1 MSSYQIIKLKNGEDL
16 ICNVL
21 DNENGRLKVTT
32 PLKMETVNRISK
44 KGLTE
49 SLALT
54 RWIQPYSDEEH
65 FFKERNSIILMAP
78 ASVGMSR
85 YYEYVVKSYDGLV
98 LKEAKE
104 ETVEKIKI
112 EKQKSSKLQVDDD
125 LTESLALTR
134 WIQPYSDE
142 DHFFIESNSI
152 IIMTPASIGMT
163 RYYEYVLKSYDG
175 LVLKSAKEEVI
186 EKVKTEKQK
195 SSKLEIDDDMLE
207 SDLKDYLFSD
217 KKTIH

>member
-1 MSSYQIIKLKNGEDL
+1 MCSYQIIKLKNGEDL

-54 RWIQPYSDEEH
+54 RWIQPYSDE
-65 FFKERNSIILMAP
+65 
-78 ASVGMSR
+78 
-85 YYEYVVKSYDGLV
+85 
-98 LKEAKE
+98 
-104 ETVEKIKI
+104 
-112 EKQKSSKLQVDDD
+112 
-125 LTESLALTR
+125 
-134 WIQPYSDE
+134 

-152 IIMTPASIGMT
+152 IIMTPASVGMT

-175 LVLKSAKEEVI
+175 LVLKSAKEETI
-186 EKVKTEKQK
+186 EKIRSEKQK
-195 SSKLEIDDDMLE
+195 SSKLEIDEDITE
-207 SDLKDYLFSD
+207 SDLRDYLFSD

>member
-21 DNENGRLKVTT
+21 DNENGRLKVSS

-65 FFKERNSIILMAP
+65 FF
-78 ASVGMSR
+78 
-85 YYEYVVKSYDGLV
+85 
-98 LKEAKE
+98 
-104 ETVEKIKI
+104 
-112 EKQKSSKLQVDDD
+112 
-125 LTESLALTR
+125 
-134 WIQPYSDE
+134 
-142 DHFFIESNSI
+142 IESNSI
-152 IIMTPASIGMT
+152 IIMTPASVGMT

-175 LVLKSAKEEVI
+175 LVLKSAKEETV
-186 EKVKTEKQK
+186 EKIRSEKQK
-195 SSKLEIDDDMLE
+195 SSKLEVDDDLTE
-207 SDLKDYLFSD
+207 SDLKDYLFND

>member
-21 DNENGRLKVTT
+21 DNENGRLKVES
-32 PLKMETVNRISK
+32 PRKMETVNRISK
-44 KGLTE
+44 KG
-49 SLALT
+49 
-54 RWIQPYSDEEH
+54 
-65 FFKERNSIILMAP
+65 
-78 ASVGMSR
+78 
-85 YYEYVVKSYDGLV
+85 
-98 LKEAKE
+98 
-104 ETVEKIKI
+104 
-112 EKQKSSKLQVDDD
+112 

-152 IIMTPASIGMT
+152 IIMTPASVGMT

-175 LVLKSAKEEVI
+175 LVLKSAKEETV
-186 EKVKTEKQK
+186 EKIRSEKQY

-207 SDLKDYLFSD
+207 SELKDYLFND

>member
-21 DNENGRLKVTT
+21 DNENGRLKVSS

-65 FFKERNSIILMAP
+65 
-78 ASVGMSR
+78 
-85 YYEYVVKSYDGLV
+85 Y
-98 LKEAKE
+98 
-104 ETVEKIKI
+104 
-112 EKQKSSKLQVDDD
+112 
-125 LTESLALTR
+125 
-134 WIQPYSDE
+134 
-142 DHFFIESNSI
+142 FIESNSI
-152 IIMTPASIGMT
+152 IIMTPASVGMT
-163 RYYEYVLKSYDG
+163 RYYQYVLKSYDG
-175 LVLKSAKEEVI
+175 LVLKSAKEETV
-186 EKVKTEKQK
+186 EKIRSEKQK
-195 SSKLEIDDDMLE
+195 SSKLEIDDDMVE
-207 SDLKDYLFSD
+207 SDLRDYLYTD

>member
-21 DNENGRLKVTT
+21 DNENGRLKVSS

-54 RWIQPYSDEEH
+54 RWIQPYSDE
-65 FFKERNSIILMAP
+65 
-78 ASVGMSR
+78 
-85 YYEYVVKSYDGLV
+85 
-98 LKEAKE
+98 
-104 ETVEKIKI
+104 
-112 EKQKSSKLQVDDD
+112 
-125 LTESLALTR
+125 
-134 WIQPYSDE
+134 
-142 DHFFIESNSI
+142 DHYFIESNSI
-152 IIMTPASIGMT
+152 IIMTPASVGMT
-163 RYYEYVLKSYDG
+163 RYYQYVLKSYDG
-175 LVLKSAKEEVI
+175 LVLKSAKEETI
-186 EKVKTEKQK
+186 EKIRSEKQK

-207 SDLKDYLFSD
+207 SDLKDYLFND

>member
-21 DNENGRLKVTT
+21 DNENGRLKVTS

-44 KGLTE
+44 K
-49 SLALT
+49 
-54 RWIQPYSDEEH
+54 RI
-65 FFKERNSIILMAP
+65 
-78 ASVGMSR
+78 
-85 YYEYVVKSYDGLV
+85 
-98 LKEAKE
+98 
-104 ETVEKIKI
+104 
-112 EKQKSSKLQVDDD
+112 
-125 LTESLALTR
+125 TESLALTR

-175 LVLKSAKEEVI
+175 MVLKDAKEETV
-186 EKVKTEKQK
+186 EKIKDDKQK
-195 SSKLEIDDDMLE
+195 SSKLELDDDLTE
-207 SDLKDYLFSD
+207 SDLKDYLFNE

>member
-21 DNENGRLKVTT
+21 DNENGRLKVSS

-44 KGLTE
+44 KG
-49 SLALT
+49 
-54 RWIQPYSDEEH
+54 I
-65 FFKERNSIILMAP
+65 
-78 ASVGMSR
+78 
-85 YYEYVVKSYDGLV
+85 
-98 LKEAKE
+98 
-104 ETVEKIKI
+104 
-112 EKQKSSKLQVDDD
+112 
-125 LTESLALTR
+125 TESLALTR

-175 LVLKSAKEEVI
+175 LVLKEAKEETVQKI
-186 EKVKTEKQK
+186 KTEKQE
-195 SSKLEIDDDMLE
+195 SSKLQIDDDLTE
-207 SDLKDYLFSD
+207 SDLKDYLFND

>member
-54 RWIQPYSDEEH
+54 RWIQPYSDE
-65 FFKERNSIILMAP
+65 
-78 ASVGMSR
+78 
-85 YYEYVVKSYDGLV
+85 
-98 LKEAKE
+98 
-104 ETVEKIKI
+104 
-112 EKQKSSKLQVDDD
+112 
-125 LTESLALTR
+125 
-134 WIQPYSDE
+134 

-152 IIMTPASIGMT
+152 IIMTPASVGMT

-175 LVLKSAKEEVI
+175 LVLKEAKEETVQKI
-186 EKVKTEKQK
+186 RSEKQK
-195 SSKLEIDDDMLE
+195 SSKLEVDDDLTE
-207 SDLKDYLFSD
+207 SDLKDYLFND

>member
-21 DNENGRLKVTT
+21 DNENGRLKVSS
-32 PLKMETVNRISK
+32 PLKMETVNRLSK
-44 KGLTE
+44 KG
-49 SLALT
+49 
-54 RWIQPYSDEEH
+54 
-65 FFKERNSIILMAP
+65 
-78 ASVGMSR
+78 
-85 YYEYVVKSYDGLV
+85 
-98 LKEAKE
+98 
-104 ETVEKIKI
+104 
-112 EKQKSSKLQVDDD
+112 

-152 IIMTPASIGMT
+152 IIMTPASVGMT

-175 LVLKSAKEEVI
+175 LVLKSAKEETVQKI
-186 EKVKTEKQK
+186 RSEKQK

-207 SDLKDYLFSD
+207 SELKDYLFND

>member
-21 DNENGRLKVTT
+21 DNENGRLKVSS

-65 FFKERNSIILMAP
+65 
-78 ASVGMSR
+78 
-85 YYEYVVKSYDGLV
+85 Y
-98 LKEAKE
+98 
-104 ETVEKIKI
+104 
-112 EKQKSSKLQVDDD
+112 
-125 LTESLALTR
+125 
-134 WIQPYSDE
+134 
-142 DHFFIESNSI
+142 FIESNSI
-152 IIMTPASIGMT
+152 IIMTPASVGMT
-163 RYYEYVLKSYDG
+163 RYYQYVLKSYDG
-175 LVLKSAKEEVI
+175 LVLKSAKEETI
-186 EKVKTEKQK
+186 EKIRSEKQK
-195 SSKLEIDDDMLE
+195 SSKLEVDEDMPE
-207 SDLKDYLFSD
+207 SELNEYLYTD

>member
-21 DNENGRLKVTT
+21 DNENGRLKVSS

-54 RWIQPYSDEEH
+54 RWIQPYSDEE
-65 FFKERNSIILMAP
+65 
-78 ASVGMSR
+78 
-85 YYEYVVKSYDGLV
+85 
-98 LKEAKE
+98 
-104 ETVEKIKI
+104 
-112 EKQKSSKLQVDDD
+112 
-125 LTESLALTR
+125 
-134 WIQPYSDE
+134 
-142 DHFFIESNSI
+142 HFFIESNSI

-175 LVLKSAKEEVI
+175 LVLKSAKEETV
-186 EKVKTEKQK
+186 EKIKSEKQK
-195 SSKLEIDDDMLE
+195 SNKLEVDDDLTE
-207 SDLKDYLFSD
+207 SDLKDYLFND

>member
-21 DNENGRLKVTT
+21 DNENGRLKVTS

-44 KGLTE
+44 KG
-49 SLALT
+49 
-54 RWIQPYSDEEH
+54 
-65 FFKERNSIILMAP
+65 
-78 ASVGMSR
+78 
-85 YYEYVVKSYDGLV
+85 
-98 LKEAKE
+98 
-104 ETVEKIKI
+104 
-112 EKQKSSKLQVDDD
+112 

-175 LVLKSAKEEVI
+175 MVLKDAKEETV
-186 EKVKTEKQK
+186 EKIKDDKQK
-195 SSKLEIDDDMLE
+195 SSKLELDDDLTE
-207 SDLKDYLFSD
+207 SDLKDYLFNE

>member
-21 DNENGRLKVTT
+21 DNENGRLKVSS

-65 FFKERNSIILMAP
+65 FF
-78 ASVGMSR
+78 
-85 YYEYVVKSYDGLV
+85 
-98 LKEAKE
+98 
-104 ETVEKIKI
+104 
-112 EKQKSSKLQVDDD
+112 
-125 LTESLALTR
+125 
-134 WIQPYSDE
+134 
-142 DHFFIESNSI
+142 IESNSI
-152 IIMTPASIGMT
+152 IIMTPASVGMT

-175 LVLKSAKEEVI
+175 LVLKEAKEERV
-186 EKVKTEKQK
+186 EKIRSEKQK
-195 SSKLEIDDDMLE
+195 SSKLEVDDDLTE
-207 SDLKDYLFSD
+207 SDLKDYLFND

>member
-1 MSSYQIIKLKNGEDL
+1 MCSYQIIKLKNGEDL

-21 DNENGRLKVTT
+21 DNENGRLKVTS

-44 KGLTE
+44 KG
-49 SLALT
+49 
-54 RWIQPYSDEEH
+54 
-65 FFKERNSIILMAP
+65 
-78 ASVGMSR
+78 
-85 YYEYVVKSYDGLV
+85 
-98 LKEAKE
+98 
-104 ETVEKIKI
+104 
-112 EKQKSSKLQVDDD
+112 

-152 IIMTPASIGMT
+152 IIMTPASVGMT

-175 LVLKSAKEEVI
+175 LVLKSAKEETV
-186 EKVKTEKQK
+186 EKIRSEKQK
-195 SSKLEIDDDMLE
+195 SSRLEIDEDITE
-207 SDLKDYLFSD
+207 TDLRDYLFSD

>member
-21 DNENGRLKVTT
+21 DNENGRLKVSS

-54 RWIQPYSDEEH
+54 RWIQPYSDE
-65 FFKERNSIILMAP
+65 K
-78 ASVGMSR
+78 
-85 YYEYVVKSYDGLV
+85 
-98 LKEAKE
+98 
-104 ETVEKIKI
+104 
-112 EKQKSSKLQVDDD
+112 
-125 LTESLALTR
+125 
-134 WIQPYSDE
+134 
-142 DHFFIESNSI
+142 HFFIESNSI
-152 IIMTPASIGMT
+152 IIMTPASVGMS
-163 RYYEYVLKSYDG
+163 RYYEYVIKSYDG
-175 LVLKSAKEEVI
+175 LVLKSAKEETV
-186 EKVKTEKQK
+186 EKIKSEKQS
-195 SSKLEIDDDMLE
+195 SSKLELDDDLTE

>member
-21 DNENGRLKVTT
+21 DNENGRLKVSS

-65 FFKERNSIILMAP
+65 
-78 ASVGMSR
+78 
-85 YYEYVVKSYDGLV
+85 Y
-98 LKEAKE
+98 
-104 ETVEKIKI
+104 
-112 EKQKSSKLQVDDD
+112 
-125 LTESLALTR
+125 
-134 WIQPYSDE
+134 
-142 DHFFIESNSI
+142 FIESNSI
-152 IIMTPASIGMT
+152 IIMTPASVGMT
-163 RYYEYVLKSYDG
+163 RYYQYVLKSYDG
-175 LVLKSAKEEVI
+175 LVLKSAKEETI
-186 EKVKTEKQK
+186 EKIRSEKQK
-195 SSKLEIDDDMLE
+195 SSKLEVDEDIPE
-207 SDLKDYLFSD
+207 SELNEYLYTD

>member
-65 FFKERNSIILMAP
+65 FFIEANSIVIMAP
-78 ASVGMSR
+78 ASVGMT
-85 YYEYVVKSYDGLV
+85 K
-98 LKEAKE
+98 
-104 ETVEKIKI
+104 
-112 EKQKSSKLQVDDD
+112 
-125 LTESLALTR
+125 
-134 WIQPYSDE
+134 
-142 DHFFIESNSI
+142 
-152 IIMTPASIGMT
+152 
-163 RYYEYVLKSYDG
+163 YYEYVLKSYDG
-175 LVLKSAKEEVI
+175 LVLKEAKEERV
-186 EKVKTEKQK
+186 EKIRSEKQK
-195 SSKLEIDDDMLE
+195 SSKLEVDDDLTE
-207 SDLKDYLFSD
+207 SDLKDYLFND

>member
-21 DNENGRLKVTT
+21 DNENGRLKVSS

-65 FFKERNSIILMAP
+65 FF
-78 ASVGMSR
+78 
-85 YYEYVVKSYDGLV
+85 
-98 LKEAKE
+98 
-104 ETVEKIKI
+104 
-112 EKQKSSKLQVDDD
+112 
-125 LTESLALTR
+125 
-134 WIQPYSDE
+134 
-142 DHFFIESNSI
+142 IESNSI
-152 IIMTPASIGMT
+152 IIMTPASVGMT

-175 LVLKSAKEEVI
+175 LVLKSAKEETV
-186 EKVKTEKQK
+186 EKIKSEKQK
-195 SSKLEIDDDMLE
+195 SNKLEVDDDLTE
-207 SDLKDYLFSD
+207 SDLKDYLFND

>member
-21 DNENGRLKVTT
+21 DSENGRLKVTS

-44 KGLTE
+44 KG
-49 SLALT
+49 
-54 RWIQPYSDEEH
+54 
-65 FFKERNSIILMAP
+65 
-78 ASVGMSR
+78 
-85 YYEYVVKSYDGLV
+85 
-98 LKEAKE
+98 
-104 ETVEKIKI
+104 
-112 EKQKSSKLQVDDD
+112 

-152 IIMTPASIGMT
+152 IIMTPASVGMT

-175 LVLKSAKEEVI
+175 LVLKEAKEETV
-186 EKVKTEKQK
+186 EKIRSEKQK
-195 SSKLEIDDDMLE
+195 SSKLEVDDDLTE

>member
-21 DNENGRLKVTT
+21 DNENGRLKVSS

-65 FFKERNSIILMAP
+65 FF
-78 ASVGMSR
+78 
-85 YYEYVVKSYDGLV
+85 
-98 LKEAKE
+98 
-104 ETVEKIKI
+104 
-112 EKQKSSKLQVDDD
+112 
-125 LTESLALTR
+125 
-134 WIQPYSDE
+134 
-142 DHFFIESNSI
+142 IESNSI

-175 LVLKSAKEEVI
+175 MVLKDAKEETV
-186 EKVKTEKQK
+186 EKIKDDKQK
-195 SSKLEIDDDMLE
+195 SSKLELDDDLTE

>member
-21 DNENGRLKVTT
+21 DNENGRLKVSS

-65 FFKERNSIILMAP
+65 FFI
-78 ASVGMSR
+78 
-85 YYEYVVKSYDGLV
+85 
-98 LKEAKE
+98 
-104 ETVEKIKI
+104 ET
-112 EKQKSSKLQVDDD
+112 
-125 LTESLALTR
+125 
-134 WIQPYSDE
+134 
-142 DHFFIESNSI
+142 NSI

-175 LVLKSAKEEVI
+175 LVLKSAKEETV
-186 EKVKTEKQK
+186 EKIRSEKQK

-207 SDLKDYLFSD
+207 SDLKDYLFND

>member
-21 DNENGRLKVTT
+21 DNENGRLKVTS

-54 RWIQPYSDEEH
+54 RWIQPYSDED
-65 FFKERNSIILMAP
+65 
-78 ASVGMSR
+78 
-85 YYEYVVKSYDGLV
+85 Y
-98 LKEAKE
+98 
-104 ETVEKIKI
+104 
-112 EKQKSSKLQVDDD
+112 
-125 LTESLALTR
+125 
-134 WIQPYSDE
+134 
-142 DHFFIESNSI
+142 FFIESNSI
-152 IIMTPASIGMT
+152 IIMTPASVGMT

-175 LVLKSAKEEVI
+175 LVLKEAKEERV
-186 EKVKTEKQK
+186 EKIRSEKQK
-195 SSKLEIDDDMLE
+195 SSKLEVDDDLTE
-207 SDLKDYLFSD
+207 SDLKDYLFND

>member
-21 DNENGRLKVTT
+21 DNENGRLKVSS

-65 FFKERNSIILMAP
+65 FFIESNSIIIMTP
-78 ASVGMSR
+78 ASVGMTR
-85 YYEYVVKSYDGLV
+85 YYEYVLKSYDGLV

-104 ETVEKIKI
+104 ETVEKIK
-112 EKQKSSKLQVDDD
+112 
-125 LTESLALTR
+125 
-134 WIQPYSDE
+134 
-142 DHFFIESNSI
+142 
-152 IIMTPASIGMT
+152 
-163 RYYEYVLKSYDG
+163 
-175 LVLKSAKEEVI
+175 
-186 EKVKTEKQK
+186 TEKQK
-195 SSKLEIDDDMLE
+195 SSKLEVDDDLTE

>member
-21 DNENGRLKVTT
+21 DNENGRLKVTS

-44 KGLTE
+44 KG
-49 SLALT
+49 
-54 RWIQPYSDEEH
+54 
-65 FFKERNSIILMAP
+65 
-78 ASVGMSR
+78 
-85 YYEYVVKSYDGLV
+85 
-98 LKEAKE
+98 
-104 ETVEKIKI
+104 
-112 EKQKSSKLQVDDD
+112 

-152 IIMTPASIGMT
+152 IIMTPASVGMT

-175 LVLKSAKEEVI
+175 LVLKSAKEETV
-186 EKVKTEKQK
+186 EKIKSEKQK

-207 SDLKDYLFSD
+207 SDLKDYLFND

>member
-54 RWIQPYSDEEH
+54 RWIQPYSDE
-65 FFKERNSIILMAP
+65 
-78 ASVGMSR
+78 
-85 YYEYVVKSYDGLV
+85 
-98 LKEAKE
+98 
-104 ETVEKIKI
+104 
-112 EKQKSSKLQVDDD
+112 
-125 LTESLALTR
+125 
-134 WIQPYSDE
+134 

-152 IIMTPASIGMT
+152 IIMTPASVGMT

-175 LVLKSAKEEVI
+175 LVLKSAKEETI
-186 EKVKTEKQK
+186 EKIRSEKQK
-195 SSKLEIDDDMLE
+195 SSKLEIDEDITE
-207 SDLKDYLFSD
+207 SDLRDYLFND

>member
-21 DNENGRLKVTT
+21 DNENGRLKVTS

-44 KGLTE
+44 KG
-49 SLALT
+49 
-54 RWIQPYSDEEH
+54 
-65 FFKERNSIILMAP
+65 
-78 ASVGMSR
+78 
-85 YYEYVVKSYDGLV
+85 
-98 LKEAKE
+98 
-104 ETVEKIKI
+104 
-112 EKQKSSKLQVDDD
+112 

-175 LVLKSAKEEVI
+175 LVLKEAKEETV
-186 EKVKTEKQK
+186 EKIRSEKQK
-195 SSKLEIDDDMLE
+195 SSKLEVDDDLTE

>member
-21 DNENGRLKVTT
+21 DNENGRLKVSS

-44 KGLTE
+44 KG
-49 SLALT
+49 
-54 RWIQPYSDEEH
+54 
-65 FFKERNSIILMAP
+65 
-78 ASVGMSR
+78 
-85 YYEYVVKSYDGLV
+85 
-98 LKEAKE
+98 
-104 ETVEKIKI
+104 
-112 EKQKSSKLQVDDD
+112 

-152 IIMTPASIGMT
+152 IIMTPASVGMT

-175 LVLKSAKEEVI
+175 LVLKSAKEETV
-186 EKVKTEKQK
+186 EKIRSEKQK
-195 SSKLEIDDDMLE
+195 NSKLEVDDDLTE
-207 SDLKDYLFSD
+207 SDLKDYLFND

>member
-65 FFKERNSIILMAP
+65 FF
-78 ASVGMSR
+78 
-85 YYEYVVKSYDGLV
+85 
-98 LKEAKE
+98 
-104 ETVEKIKI
+104 
-112 EKQKSSKLQVDDD
+112 
-125 LTESLALTR
+125 
-134 WIQPYSDE
+134 
-142 DHFFIESNSI
+142 IESNSI
-152 IIMTPASIGMT
+152 IIMTPASVGMT

-175 LVLKSAKEEVI
+175 LVLKEAKEERV
-186 EKVKTEKQK
+186 EKIRSEKQK
-195 SSKLEIDDDMLE
+195 SSKLEVDDDLTE
-207 SDLKDYLFSD
+207 SDLKDYLFND

>member
-21 DNENGRLKVTT
+21 DNENGRLKVSS

-54 RWIQPYSDEEH
+54 RWIQPYSDE
-65 FFKERNSIILMAP
+65 
-78 ASVGMSR
+78 
-85 YYEYVVKSYDGLV
+85 
-98 LKEAKE
+98 
-104 ETVEKIKI
+104 
-112 EKQKSSKLQVDDD
+112 
-125 LTESLALTR
+125 
-134 WIQPYSDE
+134 

-152 IIMTPASIGMT
+152 IIMAPASVGMT

-175 LVLKSAKEEVI
+175 LVLKSAKEETV
-186 EKVKTEKQK
+186 EKIRSEKQK
-195 SSKLEIDDDMLE
+195 SSKLEIDDDMVE
-207 SDLKDYLFSD
+207 SDLRDYLYTD

>member
-54 RWIQPYSDEEH
+54 RWIQPYSDE
-65 FFKERNSIILMAP
+65 
-78 ASVGMSR
+78 
-85 YYEYVVKSYDGLV
+85 
-98 LKEAKE
+98 
-104 ETVEKIKI
+104 
-112 EKQKSSKLQVDDD
+112 
-125 LTESLALTR
+125 
-134 WIQPYSDE
+134 

-152 IIMTPASIGMT
+152 IIMTPASVGMT

-175 LVLKSAKEEVI
+175 LVLKEAKEERV
-186 EKVKTEKQK
+186 EKIRSEKQK

-207 SDLKDYLFSD
+207 SDLKDYLFND